1 MQHLLKST
9 FTFILLCLVFS
20 VSAQAPPKFNYQ
32 GIARDANGNPI
43 ANQRMSIQLEILPSL
58 EATQAEYQETQIITT
73 NEFGLYTLQIG
84 NGIPTVGDMKLVKW
98 ETGNQYI
105 HVRIDPSGGNQFV
118 EAGTTQ
124 LLSVPYALY
133 ADKAGV
139 ARESLN
145 GSTQKN
151 TRATN
156 NYIEKTSGAGV
167 ANSTS
172 LLYDNGTSIGLGTTT
187 PSARFQISQNIA
199 SVQEHLRMQNSS
211 ATGAGRFTLYND
223 GASSYATFTKYGSTY
238 AGGYAGITTLYPYA
252 NLLAFGNNGLASGD
266 GLGRF
271 LISSAGNIG
280 ISIAK
285 PGTSKLKL
293 HLDYT
298 SENVG
303 IGGNSVP
310 VSRVHLN
317 NTDGTTMDVNLTN
330 NTTGHTATDG
340 LQIKNVGTA
349 ASITNKENDVLTL
362 GTNNT
367 TRLTLTAAGNTELT
381 GQIKIAGGAPG
392 SGKVLTSDATGL
404 ATWQT
409 PSGGGGLP
417 AGTANQTLRH
427 DGSNWVANSALT
439 NNGTQVGIGIAP
451 SSAAPLAFANILG
464 QKINFLPIQ
473 DSGYCV
479 GVEASDLRFA
489 GGTGVVDAITFRT
502 QGYTGNERMRIA
514 GNGNV
519 GIGTNAP
526 SAKLDVAGTIKIS
539 GGAPG
544 TGKVLT
550 SDANGLASWQTPAAG
565 GSSFFQVS
573 PTNSN
578 HIIYTNAANY
588 GKNFLVNADSV
599 NYDGAGIDGKM
610 MFIGSKSAYRAG
622 AVNTTAW
629 NLDSIGLYSIGL
641 GANTIAKGDHSVA
654 LGTNTI
660 ASGSFST
667 AIGNSTTASGLFSTA
682 MGANTIAAGYGSFAL
697 GGFTIASG
705 TYSTSIGQWSKANS
719 VFETAI
725 GNYNDTLVVANS
737 TSWAGDSNRVFTV
750 GNGTAANNRST
761 AFVVQQNG
769 NVGVGVRVAQTKLD
783 INGQIKISGGAP
795 GLGKVLTSDANGLAT
810 WQTPSGGGSL
820 PAGSLDQTLRHNGT
834 TWVANSALTN
844 NGTEVGIGI
853 AASNAAPLSFAN
865 AVGKK
870 INFYPAQPDGYCMG
884 VEASDL
890 RFAGG
895 TAGSDAITFRTQ
907 GYNGTERMRIAGNGN
922 VGIGVTNP
930 NYPLSFNGGNVN
942 DGIVIDLLSSSAAS
956 HKIGVYNGD
965 LRIGGGDNANS
976 AIEFSVGNNG
986 ANPGYY
992 SAPNIV
998 IYKDSSFFYR
1008 KSIFGNNSYSNDAL
1022 VSNNNR
1028 VGSGYNATF
1037 YNHADPIN
1045 NVAHGIGISAGSS
1058 SYNPSF
1064 QSNLIFFQ
1072 TPTGGVLGG
1081 VLQAGSNSVSY
1092 LTSSD
1097 SRLKQNIVPSK
1108 SGLKDLMKIEIK
1120 DYSYKADKNN
1130 LPQNGFIAQQL
1141 YSVYP
1146 DAVKKGGEDE
1156 KTNPWMVDYGRVTPL
1171 IIQSVQDQQ
1180 HIIDDLKSKLEA
1192 QQQLIEQLAKK
1203 VDELSSK

>member
-9 FTFILLCLVFS
+9 FTFILLCLVLS

-43 ANQRMSIQLEILPSL
+43 ANQRMSIQLEILASL
-58 EATQAEYQETQIITT
+58 EATHAEYQETQTITT

-145 GSTQKN
+145 GNTQKN

-349 ASITNKENDVLTL
+349 ASITNKENDALTL

-392 SGKVLTSDATGL
+392 LGKVLTSDAT
-404 ATWQT
+404 
-409 PSGGGGLP
+409 
-417 AGTANQTLRH
+417 
-427 DGSNWVANSALT
+427 
-439 NNGTQVGIGIAP
+439 
-451 SSAAPLAFANILG
+451 
-464 QKINFLPIQ
+464 
-473 DSGYCV
+473 
-479 GVEASDLRFA
+479 
-489 GGTGVVDAITFRT
+489 
-502 QGYTGNERMRIA
+502 
-514 GNGNV
+514 
-519 GIGTNAP
+519 
-526 SAKLDVAGTIKIS
+526 
-539 GGAPG
+539 
-544 TGKVLT
+544 
-550 SDANGLASWQTPAAG
+550 GLASWQTPAAG

-769 NVGVGVRVAQTKLD
+769 NVGIGVRVAQTKLD

-844 NGTEVGIGI
+844 NGTEVGIGV
-853 AASNAAPLSFAN
+853 AASNAAPLTFAS

-922 VGIGVTNP
+922 VGIGGVTNP
-930 NYPLSFNGGNVN
+930 TVPLSFNDDLAAKILLKNSDPLGFRFGTWDLYQGSGITDLKIQGGVGIY
-942 DGIVIDLLSSSAAS
+942 DGIQFNIGNGGWSTYSWLIRFTNDENRFVKKTYFGNDSYQSAALQAD
-956 HKIGVYNGD
+956 NG
-965 LRIGGGDNANS
+965 LTGNQSWTAVFKNS
-976 AIEFSVGNNG
+976 ANPSADWAHGIDVIAG
-986 ANPGYY
+986 AN
-992 SAPNIV
+992 N
-998 IYKDSSFFYR
+998 
-1008 KSIFGNNSYSNDAL
+1008 
-1022 VSNNNR
+1022 
-1028 VGSGYNATF
+1028 YNAT
-1037 YNHADPIN
+1037 YQSTL
-1045 NVAHGIGISAGSS
+1045 IGFHK
-1058 SYNPSF
+1058 P
-1064 QSNLIFFQ
+1064 NL
-1072 TPTGGVLGG
+1072 GVLGDIS
-1081 VLQAGSNSVSY
+1081 QDGSNSVGY
-1092 LTSSD
+1092 FTTSD
-1097 SRLKQNIVPSK
+1097 IRLKQQIRPSH
-1108 SGLKDLMKIEIK
+1108 SRLDDLMKIEVK
-1120 DYSYKADKNN
+1120 DYNYKSDKNN

-1146 DAVKKGGEDE
+1146 YAVKKGGEDE

-1192 QQQLIEQLAKK
+1192 QQQLIEKLAKK